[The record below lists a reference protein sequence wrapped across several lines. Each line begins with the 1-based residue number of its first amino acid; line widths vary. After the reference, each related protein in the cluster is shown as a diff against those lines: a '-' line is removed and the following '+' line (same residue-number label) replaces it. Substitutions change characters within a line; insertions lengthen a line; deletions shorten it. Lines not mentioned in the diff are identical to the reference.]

1 MIELTKLMEI
11 SARELAKKFAEA
23 EANYIFIDIDKAN
36 DLHKRGYKIYKY
48 VVSDAKAAYFRAIKR
63 PVYRILVEWVA
74 YCIIIPL
81 EILEKRD

>member
-1 MIELTKLMEI
+1 MMELPKPMKI

-23 EANYIFIDIDKAN
+23 EANYIFIDIEKAN

-48 VVSDAKAAYFRAIKR
+48 VVSDAKAAYFRSIDR

-74 YCIIIPL
+74 YFIVIPL